1 MSRRTTSAEKEEEEG
16 SRVKWKRR
24 IVERR
29 GQSWC
34 FLLVLETGVATP
46 GAASRSFLRA
56 LHSLPLF
63 LPLLLSTLASRPSCC
78 PYFSP
83 YTFPSRSRVSLSL
96 SLSLSL
102 SFSDI
107 ETTRVSIPFLLF
119 CSHEK
124 HIVRRNARPR
134 GGISYERRTRARQ
147 TRLHRYN
154 GAACFCFSCTSHDF
168 QLMHSRATVLSVIY
182 IICVQTLLLP
192 YQGHRKNFIHFIATK
207 SIKSNRK
214 WRSSARKRKAEPTP
228 QDHQFL
234 SWSRERQKTIEKKTF
249 AG

>member
-56 LHSLPLF
+56 LPPSLSSSSSFYPRLPSLLLPLF
-63 LPLLLSTLASRPSCC
+63 FSLHLSI
-78 PYFSP
+78 
-83 YTFPSRSRVSLSL
+83 SLTRLSFIS

-214 WRSSARKRKAEPTP
+214 WRSSARKRKAEPTL